1 MLPRKREVLI
11 FSVFKFPGLAAKRT
25 QRHPPGPPWY
35 TPAVTEL
42 PADTAH
48 ADADEGTLL
57 ARLRAGDDQAFE
69 QMVRTNTGRL
79 LAVAR
84 RLLPSEEDA
93 RDVVQEAFLSAFR
106 NLARF
111 EGGSK
116 LSTWLH
122 RIVVNA
128 ALMRLRTR
136 RRKPEESLDALLPS
150 FLEDGHHAEKMS
162 SWAEPADRALE
173 RSEIRALVRQYVDQL
188 PETYRTVLVL
198 RDIEGMETEDVAAAL
213 GVTTNA
219 VKMRLHRGRQALR
232 TLLMPVFRK
241 EAS

>member
-1 MLPRKREVLI
+1 M
-11 FSVFKFPGLAAKRT
+11 S
-25 QRHPPGPPWY
+25 
-35 TPAVTEL
+35 EL
-42 PADTAH
+42 PTGAVHTETGDSA
-48 ADADEGTLL
+48 LL
-57 ARLRAGDDQAFE
+57 DRLRAGEEEAFE
-69 QMVRTNTGRL
+69 QLVRENTGRL

-106 NLARF
+106 HLSRF

-136 RRKPEESLDALLPS
+136 RRKPEESLDALLPA
-150 FLEDGHHAEKMS
+150 FLEDGHHAERFS
-162 SWAEPADRALE
+162 GWAEPADRALE
-173 RSEIRALVRQYVDQL
+173 RTEIKQLVRQQIDRL
-188 PETYRTVLVL
+188 PETYRTVLLL
-198 RDIEGMETEDVAAAL
+198 RDIEGMEIDEVAASL

-232 TLLMPVFRK
+232 SLLAPVFRRQ
-241 EAS
+241 AS